1 MTLQIRDHSNK
12 ISFTVEANTRQEAT
26 VKALKK
32 LEVSTNLTVHKLCS
46 NGNYRKI

>member
-12 ISFTVEANTRQEAT
+12 ISFAVEANTRQEAT
-26 VKALKK
+26 AKAMRK
-32 LEVSTNLTVHKLCS
+32 LEISTNLTVHKPCS